1 MDADKTSKALGSE
14 TKVFMPHS
22 TADEHQHVDISC
34 PWHPKSH
41 KGEMEGQMDSC
52 THGGLHY
59 RKGTESEEPAVLLQA
74 VSKSVL
80 YPGKSPSRL
89 LRAKTR
95 LRNGPGKEQS
105 GPSVLR
111 NM

>member
-59 RKGTESEEPAVLLQA
+59 RKGTLS
-74 VSKSVL
+74 
-80 YPGKSPSRL
+80 
-89 LRAKTR
+89 
-95 LRNGPGKEQS
+95 LRNLLFYCKQ
-105 GPSVLR
+105 
-111 NM
+111 